1 MDILT
6 GFKTLYAMLDGDISD
21 LSGIEDT
28 KIANMQNV
36 LYGDGL
42 GTQLP
47 QVVVDNIEDMQD
59 KVDAWK
65 EAEEQTD
72 ELGNGQ

>member
-47 QVVVDNIEDMQD
+47 QVVVDNIEAMQD